1 VPFQPP
7 PAVQAVASVEFQ
19 LSVVSAPLL
28 TVVGL
33 AVNVTV
39 GRGADTVTAVD
50 VGVLVPPAP
59 VQTRV

>member
-1 VPFQPP
+1 L
-7 PAVQAVASVEFQ
+7 VEFQ
-19 LSVVSAPLL
+19 LNVVSAPLL

-39 GRGADTVTAVD
+39 GSGADTVTAVD